1 MPFTLREDSRP
12 HLPIFK
18 SLDIRVDIINLNTE
32 EGCSRLGGIILATCD
47 FHLQVNCSSLAV
59 RGCDT
64 RNKRRVHLKELNG
77 CGE

>member
-1 MPFTLREDSRP
+1 MSFTLREDNRP

-18 SLDIRVDIINLNTE
+18 SLDIRVDIINLNIE
-32 EGCSRLGGIILATCD
+32 EGCSRLGGIILATRD
-47 FHLQVNCSSLAV
+47 FHLQALVV